1 MESKSKAS
9 KNSTTSTASKNP
21 VVSTKRKKIEELNKE
36 VSLYSAVTCATS
48 AKHIDDDTTYTLSAN
63 IKVENI
69 AYVKNV
75 VLRFKDSYLNTW
87 KDIPANYL
95 KPLTKDNSYE
105 LWDVQAPFTGKD
117 IEFAI
122 KYDVDGKTYWDNN
135 NGKNYVIR
143 KGGSIS

>member
-9 KNSTTSTASKNP
+9 KNSTI
-21 VVSTKRKKIEELNKE
+21 STKKKKAEEPNKE

-48 AKHIDDDTTYTLSAN
+48 AKHVDDDTTYTLSAN

-75 VLRFKDSYLNTW
+75 VLRFKDSYLDTW
-87 KDIPANYL
+87 KDAPASYL
-95 KPLTKDNSYE
+95 KPLTKDNTYE

-122 KYDVDGKTYWDNN
+122 KYDVAGKTYWDNN
-135 NGKNYVIR
+135 EGKNYVIK